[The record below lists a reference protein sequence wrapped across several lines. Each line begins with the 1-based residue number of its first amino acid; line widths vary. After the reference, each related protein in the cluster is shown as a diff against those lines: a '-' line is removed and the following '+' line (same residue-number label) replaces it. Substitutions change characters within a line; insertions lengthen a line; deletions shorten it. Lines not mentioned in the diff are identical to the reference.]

1 MTINDEFMFLTLD
14 SIEDGS
20 ILILSPKAILQD
32 ELKDHLRFMN
42 NEIYLVICHLSDDGR
57 FFSDYKTRMS
67 LLMSPDEIL

>member
-42 NEIYLVICHLSDDGR
+42 NEIYLVICHLNDDGR

-67 LLMSPDEIL
+67 LLMTPDEIL